1 MLRSFRYIL
10 ERNLGTCVGIPQ
22 EIVATRGCWH
32 TTTVIF
38 ITHPGS

>member
-10 ERNLGTCVGIPQ
+10 ERNLGACVGTPQ

-32 TTTVIF
+32 TTIVYSF
-38 ITHPGS
+38 THPGS